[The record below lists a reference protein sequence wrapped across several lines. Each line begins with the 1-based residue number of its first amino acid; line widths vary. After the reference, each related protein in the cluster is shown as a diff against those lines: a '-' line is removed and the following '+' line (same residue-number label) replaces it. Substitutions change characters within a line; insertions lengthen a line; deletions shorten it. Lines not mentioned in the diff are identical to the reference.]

1 MTGSNPRSTNAQVKH
16 LLEKVRTYE
25 EQLSSRPGNLASPS
39 FSWSACEYELTLCE
53 ATDLTSGP
61 AFESQWTSVKELV
74 DNVAGVS
81 FPSLEESQHLLDQ
94 FLFYLG
100 VSQHFFDPRS
110 FSDDLTLL
118 FQSPDT
124 RQQQINSPWFT
135 EYLLV
140 MAMAKLMDVK
150 HPTSQTP
157 GTDLFAEALKR
168 LPPLHH
174 MGGEGVIAVEIL
186 TLIATY
192 LQWCDRKH
200 DAYLYIGLALRLAIA
215 LGCNLREIDQ
225 RCLPSQSAHRLR
237 LWWTVYMLDRRLS
250 SGLGLAAG
258 ADERQ
263 LRTELPGNA
272 MGFQSPVALSINVRI
287 ARVTDDI
294 MSTLYGNKSITQVEL
309 VQKIQ
314 QILQELHDTGR
325 SFPKSLMLD
334 FNRPLQSVRLSPS
347 RAYYEFYF

>member
-1 MTGSNPRSTNAQVKH
+1 MKH

-25 EQLSSRPGNLASPS
+25 EQLSSRYVGGPASSLPSPVAPDETPGCQSAQRSSSRPGNTEPHNQRQDEILYPDNDPAISPGNLASPS
-39 FSWSACEYELTLCE
+39 FSWSACEYELTLRE

-61 AFESQWTSVKELV
+61 AFESQVRSLLDRSHSSDRSFHGSTSNFQYCADRLPQWTSVKELV

-81 FPSLEESQHLLDQ
+81 FPSLEESRHLLDQ

-150 HPTSQTP
+150 HPTPQTP

-174 MGGEGVIAVEIL
+174 MGGEGVIAVEVL

-200 DAYLYIGLALRLAIA
+200 DAYLYVRYARSTMFLHGI
-215 LGCNLREIDQ
+215 IDM
-225 RCLPSQSAHRLR
+225 
-237 LWWTVYMLDRRLS
+237 W
-250 SGLGLAAG
+250 
-258 ADERQ
+258 
-263 LRTELPGNA
+263 
-272 MGFQSPVALSINVRI
+272 
-287 ARVTDDI
+287 
-294 MSTLYGNKSITQVEL
+294 
-309 VQKIQ
+309 
-314 QILQELHDTGR
+314 
-325 SFPKSLMLD
+325 
-334 FNRPLQSVRLSPS
+334 
-347 RAYYEFYF
+347 